1 MRIFKEFLQL
11 AERYYAPDDRLPGSG
26 ETPVGKAT
34 QKSRRR
40 ARTIGSQSSQNQ
52 DRWAKQ
58 YDLTQTKV
66 KHGADNPSINS
77 RVGHREKDEI
87 EIDSDGNDMYLRH
100 KPSSINF
107 AVNKS
112 DESPYDDVRTISW
125 GHDKNKTQLSPQERL
140 KLARTAKK
148 VWSTHVSH
156 RLPKGSIVHNS
167 PISSRDD
174 RGREK
179 PINRRSEIY
188 KKSGFGELDSDGD
201 QFAQVGREKS
211 PKQKAKGKS
220 RLKPLNPRRTKVEVE
235 WGKDRDDENYD
246 EWEDQMT
253 FSDFMALC
261 ESSSPERGRR
271 RLAPKGPLKNK
282 YSLSR
287 KNAATSDRAALK
299 KAGFKRSPNK
309 DHYPQDHEVSSSDY
323 HTTNIATY
331 KHQSDYAKNNM
342 PGKQPFSGERKSYV
356 VIPTAKRVLH
366 AKALRKQMGGD
377 RTSKPVHDVSIG
389 ADDETTSK
397 NNPKQLI
404 SRGKSFKQE
413 VRAVPDTLKKAGAK
427 PGDKVSATPLGVMPG
442 ENRKKGAK
450 KRDKIYTKELGSKM
464 NPKTGKTM
472 GTARG

>member
-1 MRIFKEFLQL
+1 MKTFQDFISEK
-11 AERYYAPDDRLPGSG
+11 YYEPDDRLPSG

-66 KHGADNPSINS
+66 KHGADNPSVNS
-77 RVGHREKDEI
+77 KVGHREKDEI
-87 EIDSDGNDMYLRH
+87 EIDRDGNDMYLRH

-125 GHDKNKTQLSPQERL
+125 GHDKNKTQLSPKERVE
-140 KLARTAKK
+140 LARTAKK
-148 VWSTHVSH
+148 VWSTQVSH
-156 RLPKGSIVHNS
+156 RLPKGSIVHNTPVRS
-167 PISSRDD
+167 YDD

-188 KKSGFGELDSDGD
+188 KKSGFGELDNDGD

-235 WGKDRDDENYD
+235 WGKNRDDEDYD

-261 ESSSPERGRR
+261 ESSSPEKGRR

-282 YSLSR
+282 YSRGR
-287 KNAATSDRAALK
+287 KNADTSDKAALK
-299 KAGFKRSPNK
+299 KSGFKRSPNK
-309 DHYPQDHEVSSSDY
+309 DHYPQEREVSSSNY

-331 KHQSDYAKNNM
+331 QNQSDYAKDST
-342 PGKQPFSGERKSYV
+342 PRKIPFSGKRKSYI
-356 VIPTAKRVLH
+356 VIPTSKRVLH
-366 AKALRKQMGGD
+366 ARALRKQMGGD
-377 RTSKPVHDVSIG
+377 RTSKLVHDVSIG
-389 ADDETTSK
+389 ADDETISK
-397 NNPKQLI
+397 NDQKNLI
-404 SRGKSFKQE
+404 PRIKSFTGE
-413 VRAVPDTLKKAGAK
+413 VRAVPNALKKIGAES
-427 PGDKVSATPLGVMPG
+427 GHKVSATPQGVMPG
-442 ENRKKGAK
+442 ENSKKGVK
-450 KRDKIYTKELGSKM
+450 GRDKIYTKILGSKM
-464 NPKTGKTM
+464 NPKTGRTM
-472 GTARG
+472 GTVQG